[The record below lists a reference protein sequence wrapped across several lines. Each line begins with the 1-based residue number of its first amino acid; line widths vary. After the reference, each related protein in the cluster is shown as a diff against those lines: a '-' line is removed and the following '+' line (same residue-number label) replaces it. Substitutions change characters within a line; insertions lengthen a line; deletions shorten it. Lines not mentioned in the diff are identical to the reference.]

1 MIKKISLIFVL
12 QLFFQL
18 NVFSQEEK
26 KSDCITIKDGY
37 ENDSIVVLGQTK
49 KFIKNKY
56 GRPDISKIITIKENK
71 YIEGK
76 EHKFKRVTTEKYG
89 RSESVYTYNSLELAF
104 EFDESDSV
112 KSIIIG
118 TDKYCTSK
126 GLKVGDSMEKAYS
139 LYGEGSCKVLR
150 NSREGIVIYFDCGVV
165 ESIEIKGPY

>member
-1 MIKKISLIFVL
+1 MVKKIIISFGLV
-12 QLFFQL
+12 LFFQM
-18 NVFSQEEK
+18 NIFSQEEK

-37 ENDSIVVLGQTK
+37 GNDSIVVLGQTK

-76 EHKFKRVTTEKYG
+76 EHKFKRITTEKYG
-89 RSESVYTYNSLELAF
+89 RSESVYAYNSLELSF
-104 EFDESDSV
+104 EFGESDSLT
-112 KSIIIG
+112 SIIIE

-126 GLKVGDSMEKAYS
+126 GLKVGDNMEKAYS

-150 NSREGIVIYFDCGVV
+150 NSKEGIVIYFDCGIV
-165 ESIEIKGPY
+165 ESIEIKRPY